1 MFARNVCFVLVV
13 ARLCQAFY
21 VPGVAPE
28 DYKEGDPVEIKVD
41 SELKRTIY
49 FAAFCLN
56 ACTIKNLLT
65 IASWLQ
71 AVKITSVKAQLPY
84 TYYSLPFCKPE
95 TVIYKSENL
104 GKLFDP

>member
-28 DYKEGDPVEIKVD
+28 DYKEGDPVEIKVA
-41 SELKRTIY
+41 SELKSTIY

-65 IASWLQ
+65 IAS
-71 AVKITSVKAQLPY
+71 
-84 TYYSLPFCKPE
+84 
-95 TVIYKSENL
+95 
-104 GKLFDP
+104 